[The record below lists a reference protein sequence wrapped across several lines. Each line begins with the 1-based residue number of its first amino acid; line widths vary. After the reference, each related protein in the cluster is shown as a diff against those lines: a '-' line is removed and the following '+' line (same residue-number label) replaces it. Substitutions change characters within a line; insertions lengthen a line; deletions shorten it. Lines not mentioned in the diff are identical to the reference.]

1 MMLSRTTM
9 TNRMIQIRP
18 PNRLGSFSRGYEWS
32 LSKHGCANR
41 GVKSLDTNR
50 RPERF
55 ERDARDARHQ
65 ACGFGWN
72 GIALLS
78 ICWSLRRKQPW
89 MLRFERW
96 TRNNAFVVVDVWKVV
111 GFVSVFQQQP
121 FLLWC
126 YGNCCCCCCCCN
138 FVQPEYLEYPSETI
152 DRAKLFFFVFSR

>member
-1 MMLSRTTM
+1 MMFSRTTT

-18 PNRLGSFSRGYEWS
+18 LNRLGSFSRGCEWS
-32 LSKHGCANR
+32 LSRHGCANR
-41 GVKSLDTNR
+41 VAKSLDTNR

-65 ACGFGWN
+65 ACGLGWN
-72 GIALLS
+72 GIVLS
-78 ICWSLRRKQPW
+78 FCWSPLKQPW

-96 TRNNAFVVVDVWKVV
+96 MRNNAFVVVAAWKVV

-121 FLLWC
+121 FLRCC
-126 YGNCCCCCCCCN
+126 YWNCCCCN
-138 FVQPEYLEYPSETI
+138 FVELDYLEYHCETI